1 MRSSHVVRE
10 APLDRNEYLHS
21 RRLLDTPHL
30 YNHSAPSSIK
40 PAIPM
45 SLSSSAI
52 LAAATLLS
60 RDPQD
65 PNNIQLVTR
74 ADDLNCG
81 AGGGDQSMF
90 GLRVASIF
98 IILIGST
105 FGALFPVVAKRST
118 WLHVPKSIFE
128 YVLFLFFFLSSSDP

>member
-1 MRSSHVVRE
+1 
-10 APLDRNEYLHS
+10 
-21 RRLLDTPHL
+21 
-30 YNHSAPSSIK
+30 
-40 PAIPM
+40 M

-60 RDPQD
+60 RDTQD
-65 PNNIQLVTR
+65 PNNVQLVTR

-81 AGGGDQSMF
+81 VGGGDQSMF

-128 YVLFLFFFLSSSDP
+128 YVLFLFFFSSSDP